1 MLRNHSNLHLGMAVL
16 GFELRS
22 HGYRLYINSTELLA
36 RCQYVSTSSC
46 DQPSWHRVRWFLSVF
61 QQMPR
66 WFSKWKLLLHASP
79 WFTTLHHASPCFS
92 RNPSDSNTSR
102 VALRLQ
108 RSSQCLQKLQHSTDR
123 IPSWE
128 ASSSLASQEIPR
140 IYGTRRFTSNR
151 HLSLFRAR
159 SVVNDLP
166 HYFFSIHIVF
176 TSMLRS
182 FEWSLSFA
190 FRYQKFLYETFLP
203 HTCHILYPS
212 HHLIRDQKLKVKSR
226 VWGLFG
232 TAVCRPIVPLPSMSS
247 PHSSP
252 EAPRTT

>member
-1 MLRNHSNLHLGMAVL
+1 MYPQVPATSHLDTGFVGFSQSSSKCRGGSQSESCFSMLL
-16 GFELRS
+16 
-22 HGYRLYINSTELLA
+22 
-36 RCQYVSTSSC
+36 
-46 DQPSWHRVRWFLSVF
+46 
-61 QQMPR
+61 
-66 WFSKWKLLLHASP
+66 
-79 WFTTLHHASPCFS
+79 HASPCFS
-92 RNPSDSNTSR
+92 RNSSDSNTSI

-123 IPSWE
+123 IPSSE
-128 ASSSLASQEIPR
+128 ANSSLASQEIPR